1 MPNYPPCKPCDL
13 VELCMISQQENYR
26 LRDLVYPFARAECE
40 PPSAAGGPA
49 PEFPDI
55 LEVRTRRREDTEAL
69 AERIL
74 ACLAAAGKPLTPAE
88 IAAAVGEDHPAGQ
101 VRVKN
106 LLARLKQA
114 GQAHPLPEPVKRD
127 PKSKRRNVWVPG

>member
-1 MPNYPPCKPCDL
+1 MHDQP
-13 VELCMISQQENYR
+13 EENYR

-55 LEVRTRRREDTEAL
+55 LEVRTRRQADIEAL

-74 ACLAAAGKPLTPAE
+74 DAWPRPTS
-88 IAAAVGEDHPAGQ
+88 
-101 VRVKN
+101 R
-106 LLARLKQA
+106 
-114 GQAHPLPEPVKRD
+114 
-127 PKSKRRNVWVPG
+127 